1 MLGKGLE
8 IHNLNKKYKSNKTQK
23 LIFNNLNIEFE
34 SNKIHCIL
42 GKSGCG
48 KSTLLRIIAGIEK
61 YDDGNIIFNDTKG
74 EKLFISMVLQDN
86 NLLPWLTVY
95 NNIKFVLKSV
105 NKNIKNYNQ
114 TIMDFLKKVDLTEYK
129 DYYPYQLSVGMK
141 QRISLLKAL
150 INNPNYVLLD
160 EPFSALDY
168 ITREEMHDLFLKE
181 YNNKKFTSI
190 ISTHSIDE
198 AIKLSD
204 YIHIIG
210 KDGKYKKIKNTLKKP
225 RDKDSDYIT
234 FFEYIKSEYM

>member
-8 IHNLNKKYKSNKTQK
+8 IHNLNKEYKSNKTQK

-61 YDDGNIIFNDTKG
+61 YDDGNIIFNYKKG